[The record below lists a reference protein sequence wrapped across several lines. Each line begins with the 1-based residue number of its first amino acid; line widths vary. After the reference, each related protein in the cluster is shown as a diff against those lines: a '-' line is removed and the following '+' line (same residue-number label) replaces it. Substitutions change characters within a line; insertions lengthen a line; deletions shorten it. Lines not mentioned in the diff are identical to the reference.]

1 MAVWC
6 IGKNR
11 AAARKAARKAVRGLC
26 ECKAGQL
33 PENAGNIVNLGKKGF
48 LWKAVWI

>member
-6 IGKNR
+6 VGKNR
-11 AAARKAARKAVRGLC
+11 AAARKAVRGLC

-33 PENAGNIVNLGKKGF
+33 PEDAGNIVNLGKKGF